1 MRLGEAGPCRA
12 VGHRYAGGV
21 YQLHPQVGRTGA
33 GKRRRGSA
41 REGARLAT
49 GAYIPTAGNP
59 QRTAMGMPLAH
70 YPDVPSIRYQPIQGG
85 VNMESRAAAL
95 QQSPLPGGF
104 AGEGLARAR
113 KPFLRLFCARGRIV
127 WNLPAIDASPIL
139 ASSHKPLQTL
149 AKFAPAKKCR
159 PLRPIKEAG

>member
-1 MRLGEAGPCRA
+1 MIEIRGLRRPGDPTVLWGDVGHHGTGAQVNRRRKTEAGQC
-12 VGHRYAGGV
+12 
-21 YQLHPQVGRTGA
+21 TG
-33 GKRRRGSA
+33 GSA
-41 REGARLAT
+41 SSHGC
-49 GAYIPTAGNP
+49 INP
-59 QRTAMGMPLAH
+59 HSTQRTAMGMPLAH